1 MTEYITC
8 QCKTEG
14 LTLEV
19 DPDLNMVFLSMFYI
33 GRPGNMTF
41 TQKLRLIWRVITC
54 GHGYTDQLIL
64 AEPEVAKLIKILKQ
78 YHEQLPVATKE

>member
-41 TQKLRLIWRVITC
+41 MQKLRLIWKIITC

-64 AEPEVAKLIKILKQ
+64 AEPEVAQLIKILKQ